1 MHNTYS
7 ERHKFRPG
15 GMKTG
20 IMVPSPDAPAPAAA
34 IPAALRMRRTHREYE
49 YLLRAAPF
57 T

>member
-20 IMVPSPDAPAPAAA
+20 IMVPSLDAPAPAAA
-34 IPAALRMRRTHREYE
+34 IPAALRMLRTHREYE